1 MAKSFLD
8 ANGIPYQDLNVAEDK
23 TARDEMVKE
32 SGQMSV
38 PAIKIDGEFVIGFD
52 EAALKDKLGL

>member
-1 MAKSFLD
+1 MD
-8 ANGIPYQDLNVAEDK
+8 ANGIPYQDFNVAEDK

-38 PAIKIDGEFVIGFD
+38 PTIKIDDEFVIGFD

>member
-1 MAKSFLD
+1 MTKSFLD
-8 ANGIPYQDLNVAEDK
+8 ANGIPYQDFNVAEDK

-38 PAIKIDGEFVIGFD
+38 PAIKIDCEFVIGFD